1 MTIKVNTIDRQ
12 LSEDGKADVCKTVH
26 YTATQE
32 RTVGKYDDIKKYTA
46 SSAGAVSLP
55 SPSEGF
61 IEYENLTE
69 IKVVEWIKDLLGKD
83 ALERMEES
91 LNLNINEQ
99 IAPTKA
105 QGKPW

>member
-12 LSEDGKADVCKTVH
+12 LSEDGKADVCKAVH
-26 YTATQE
+26 YITTQE

-46 SSAGAVSLP
+46 SSASMVSLP
-55 SPSEGF
+55 SPSGDF
-61 IEYENLTE
+61 IEYEKLTE
-69 IKVVEWIKDLLGKD
+69 EKVVEWVKDILGKEK
-83 ALERMEES
+83 LEAAEES
-91 LNLNINEQ
+91 LNLDINEQ